1 MMSDHVCFRLDSFPD
16 VPFFI
21 ADISDK
27 EEDVE
32 ISISTKDPDQEHVL
46 DNPLFRAEVTK
57 FLETMI
63 NEAMKKAKEKLAA
76 TTEEEDE

>member
-1 MMSDHVCFRLDSFPD
+1 MSEPVCFRLDSFPD
-16 VPFFI
+16 VPFYI
-21 ADISDK
+21 ADIADK

-46 DNPLFRAEVTK
+46 DNPLFREEVTK

-63 NEAMKKAKEKLAA
+63 NEAVKNAKEKLDSS
-76 TTEEEDE
+76 EESE